1 MVRALKFNGLSG
13 ERPTEQDL
21 SPTIRVSHS
30 STERTSRS
38 RPPVTQLSKQTLR
51 GHPPSPLS
59 QSGLSFSE
67 PKFSDRGFRSHREMQ
82 VLKSE
87 SLTLQLTG
95 WVTSIL

>member
-38 RPPVTQLSKQTLR
+38 RPPVTQLSKQALR
-51 GHPPSPLS
+51 GHPPPPCPNLASVSLNPSSLIED
-59 QSGLSFSE
+59 SGVTGKC
-67 PKFSDRGFRSHREMQ
+67 KF
-82 VLKSE
+82 
-87 SLTLQLTG
+87 
-95 WVTSIL
+95 